1 MPVSMRSCKSK
12 SEKLQKRKMGWKIK
26 FHRDQAGTVI
36 CSGISVYKS
45 GGKAEESVEPKTLEV
60 VYEINRIDRN

>member
-1 MPVSMRSCKSK
+1 
-12 SEKLQKRKMGWKIK
+12 MGWKIK